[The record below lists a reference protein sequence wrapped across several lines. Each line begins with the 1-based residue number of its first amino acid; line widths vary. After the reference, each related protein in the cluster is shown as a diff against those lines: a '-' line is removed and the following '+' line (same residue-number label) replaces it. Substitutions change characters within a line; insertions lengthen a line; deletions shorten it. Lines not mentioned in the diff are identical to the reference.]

1 MKKWLSILAL
11 SAIFA
16 LVGCNG
22 TGASNSNSSTPDNP
36 SSSQQSSPLDS
47 SEIDPDHVHAN
58 QNGDAYCDGCGTPI
72 LATLD
77 VFSINDLHG
86 KFSDTDENCGVDEM
100 TTFLRNKQQAN
111 PNTVI
116 LSAGDMWQGS
126 PESNLTYG
134 NIITEWMNDL
144 GFAAMTLGNHEYDWG
159 EEYISQNAEL
169 ANFPILG
176 INVFDPDTNERE
188 EYAAPSV
195 LIERSGVKIG
205 IIGAIGDC
213 MSSIAPDKTTDVY
226 FKTGNELTNLIKD
239 ESTSLR
245 EQGAD
250 IIIYTVHDSENSNES
265 YYDVELSNG
274 YVDLVFEGHSHST
287 VRQKDKYGVWHL
299 QAGGDNGTGLSHA
312 EIKIDIIS
320 GAITVAQTK
329 IVEHSAYLHL
339 DDDPIVNELMEK
351 YADQISK
358 MNEYLGMNDSYRN
371 SDALA
376 SYAAEAMFNVGYAHW
391 NSDARYAGKIVLG
404 GGFLNVRSPYKLDAG
419 KVTYGDIYPLF
430 PFDNLLVL
438 CKVNGNRLLEQ
449 FIYSSNYVC
458 YYGEDGN
465 QIKNNVQNNETYY
478 VIVDTYCANYN
489 FKGMGWLEIVEYYQD
504 NYYTRDA
511 LAQFIK
517 DGGMSAKSADKTS
530 TIPELL
536 DLGFSLADNE
546 ETKEKYR
553 TVGKIVALE
562 NTTYGNAVIED
573 EDGNQIYVYGMYDTD
588 RNRYDAMATK
598 PQEGDVVTV
607 EGVIKNFVNAYY
619 GQKIEFVNATVLE
632 IQDDFPGNDKDD
644 PLTPPET
651 DANYT
656 PIREILE
663 IGNALP
669 EGGETTESYIIKGTL
684 TSNPTHP
691 YGNMYVQDEN
701 GDALYI
707 YGLYDVN
714 GNRYDAMATKPQM
727 GDEVVLQGVIK
738 NYYNKSGEQIIEM
751 ISSTLLEI
759 VDDTPNGDTPDTLST
774 LTLNKNF
781 GGDLSE
787 YDTGTYGQGAVGGVY
802 FEYYRAYKT
811 FGENLVT
818 SLLPSPGELSVGHAE
833 GALYNTTPI
842 YGIQSISITYKSDS
856 AAILYTSD
864 DRIADA
870 TAYTL
875 PKATSFQTI
884 SFEVDTDNFFKIITG
899 NSTLS
904 LQEIS
909 ISYTDE
915 AVAYNTQKQLS
926 GIEAFRL
933 NPTTFE
939 GTLVAGQS
947 SVSVPVKVEYDGG
960 RYEIKQTKTY
970 TYYTVEY
977 VEAHPE
983 IKDKAAMITP
993 EDVAAYYAA
1002 FKQIP
1007 ANYAAKTK
1015 NLNSVLPTYDTLY
1028 KIFGE
1033 DTRYASKYDRTNGYA
1048 QYVPHES
1055 QNVYYEFDIALSA
1068 SYWESGERGVGRV
1081 VTWEYGWVGDEYD
1094 SSPVSVY
1101 TDDHYATFQEYL
1113 NTGEFGTRFD
1123 AEMNLTFIQ
1132 HSEPDTVQ
1140 VS

>member
-11 SAIFA
+11 STVFA
-16 LVGCNG
+16 LAGCG
-22 TGASNSNSSTPDNP
+22 GSADTSGQSG
-36 SSSQQSSPLDS
+36 SSSQQSSTDS
-47 SEIDPDHVHAN
+47 SVPDHVHVN
-58 QNGDAYCDGCGTPI
+58 NNGDGFCDGCGASI
-72 LATLD
+72 LTTLNI
-77 VFSINDLHG
+77 FSINDLHG
-86 KFSDTDENCGVDEM
+86 KFADTDQNCGVDEM
-100 TTFLRNKQQAN
+100 TTFLRNQQQAN
-111 PNTVI
+111 PNTI
-116 LSAGDMWQGS
+116 LLSAGDMWQGS

-144 GFAAMTLGNHEYDWG
+144 GFVSMALGNHEYDWG
-159 EEYISQNAEL
+159 EEYIQQNADL

-195 LIERSGVKIG
+195 MIERSGVKIG

-213 MSSIAPDKTTDVY
+213 MSSIAPDKTEDVY
-226 FKTGNELTNLIKD
+226 FKTGSELTQLIKD

-245 EQGAD
+245 QQGAD
-250 IIIYTVHDSENSNES
+250 IIIYTIHDSGDAYGR
-265 YYDVELSNG
+265 YYDEQLSSG
-274 YVDLVFEGHSHST
+274 YVDLVFEGHSHQE
-287 VRQKDKYGVWHL
+287 VRRKDSYGVWHL

-320 GAITVAQTK
+320 GNITVAQTK
-329 IVEHSAYLHL
+329 IVSHSAYLHL
-339 DDDPIVNELMEK
+339 DDDPIVNALMEK
-351 YADQISK
+351 YADQVSK

-376 SYAAEAMFNVGYAHW
+376 SYAAEAMFNVGYEYW
-391 NSDARYAGKIVLG
+391 NNDSRYAGKIVLG

-419 KVTYGDIYPLF
+419 KVTYGDVYPLF

-438 CKVNGNRLLEQ
+438 CKVNGSRLLEQ

-458 YYGEDGN
+458 YYGEEGE
-465 QIKNNVQNNETYY
+465 QIKNNLQLNETYY
-478 VIVDTYCANYN
+478 VVVDTYCANYN

-504 NYYTRDA
+504 NFYTRDA

-517 DGGMSAKSADKTS
+517 DGGMSAKSAEKTS
-530 TIPELL
+530 SIPEILEI
-536 DLGFSLADNE
+536 GNALADNE

-562 NTTYGNAVIED
+562 NTVYGNAIIED
-573 EDGNQIYVYGMYDTD
+573 KDGNQIYVYGMYDTD
-588 RNRYDAMATK
+588 GKRYDAMSKK
-598 PQEGDVVTV
+598 PQIGDVV
-607 EGVIKNFVNAYY
+607 
-619 GQKIEFVNATVLE
+619 VLE
-632 IQDDFPGNDKDD
+632 GK
-644 PLTPPET
+644 
-651 DANYT
+651 
-656 PIREILE
+656 
-663 IGNALP
+663 
-669 EGGETTESYIIKGTL
+669 
-684 TSNPTHP
+684 
-691 YGNMYVQDEN
+691 
-701 GDALYI
+701 
-707 YGLYDVN
+707 
-714 GNRYDAMATKPQM
+714 
-727 GDEVVLQGVIK
+727 IK
-738 NYYNKSGEQIIEM
+738 NYYNKTGEQIIEM
-751 ISSTLLEI
+751 ISATVLSI
-759 VDDTPNGDTPDTLST
+759 GDDVGDSSKPVGLST
-774 LTLNKNF
+774 LTLNSNF

-787 YDTGTYGQGAVGGVY
+787 YDTGTYGSGSMGGVT

-811 FGENLVT
+811 FGEQLVAT
-818 SLLPSPGELSVGHAE
+818 LLPTPGELAVGATE

-842 YGIQSISITYKSDS
+842 YGIQSISITYKSE
-856 AAILYTSD
+856 AAALLYTSD

-875 PKATSFQTI
+875 PKSISFQTI

-899 NSTLS
+899 NSSLS

-909 ISYTDE
+909 FSYTNE
-915 AVAYNTQKQLS
+915 KVSYNTQKQLS
-926 GIEAFRL
+926 GIEDFRL

-939 GTLVAGQS
+939 GTLIAGQS

-977 VEAHPE
+977 VESHPE
-983 IKDKAAMITP
+983 IKDQAAMLTP

-1015 NLNSVLPTYDTLY
+1015 NLNSVLRSYDNLY
-1028 KIFGE
+1028 QIFGE
-1033 DTRYASKYDRTNGYA
+1033 DTRYVSKYNRSNGYA

-1055 QNVYYEFDIALSA
+1055 NNVYYEFDIALSS
-1068 SYWESGERGVGRV
+1068 SYWERGERGVGRV
-1081 VTWEYGWVGDEYD
+1081 VTWEYGWIGSEYD
-1094 SSPVSVY
+1094 ASPVSVY

-1113 NTGEFGTRFD
+1113 NTGEFGKRFD
-1123 AEMNLTFIQ
+1123 AEMNLTFIK

-1140 VS
+1140 I

>member
-1 MKKWLSILAL
+1 MIPFHQGENIMKKWLSILAL
-11 SAIFA
+11 SAVFTLA
-16 LVGCNG
+16 GCG
-22 TGASNSNSSTPDNP
+22 GSAGASSPDDP
-36 SSSQQSSPLDS
+36 SSNQQSSSLDS
-47 SEIDPDHVHAN
+47 SEIDPNHTHAN
-58 QNGDAYCDGCGTPI
+58 QNGDAFCDGCGAAI
-72 LATLD
+72 LTTLD

-86 KFSDTDENCGVDEM
+86 KFADTDQNCGVDEM
-100 TTFLRNKQQAN
+100 TTFLRNQQQTN
-111 PNTVI
+111 PNTVL

-134 NIITEWMNDL
+134 NIITDWMNDL

-159 EEYISQNAEL
+159 EEYISQNADL
-169 ANFPILG
+169 ADFPILG

-226 FKTGNELTNLIKD
+226 FKTDEQLTELVKA

-245 EQGAD
+245 AQGAD
-250 IIIYTVHDSENSNES
+250 VIIYSLHDSSSSGGS
-265 YYDVELSNG
+265 YYDEELSNG
-274 YVDLVFEGHSHST
+274 YVDLVFEGHSHSE
-287 VRQKDKYGVWHL
+287 VHRKDKYGVWHL

-320 GAITVAQTK
+320 GAINVAKTQIFT
-329 IVEHSAYLHL
+329 HSTYLHL
-339 DDDPIVNELMEK
+339 SDDPIVNELMEK

-358 MNEYLGMNDSYRN
+358 MNEVLGMNDSYRN

-391 NSDARYAGKIVLG
+391 NSDARYTGKIVLG
-404 GGFLNVRSPYKLDAG
+404 GGFLNVRSPYKLEAG

-438 CKVNGNRLLEQ
+438 CKVDGSRLNRQ
-449 FIYSSNYVC
+449 FINSSNYVC
-458 YYGEDGN
+458 FYGEDGQ
-465 QIKNNVQNNETYY
+465 QIKNNVQSNETYY

-489 FKGMGWLEIVEYYQD
+489 FQGMGWLEIVEYYED
-504 NYYTRDA
+504 NFYTRDA

-517 DGGMSAKSADKTS
+517 DGGMSAMSADKTS

-536 DLGFSLADNE
+536 DIGAQLPENA
-546 ETKEKYR
+546 ETTQKYR
-553 TVGKIVALE
+553 TVGKIVEIESA
-562 NTTYGNAVIED
+562 TYGNAYIED
-573 EDGNQIYVYGMYDTD
+573 EDGNRIYVYGMYDLD
-588 RNRYDAMATK
+588 GKRYGAMTNQPKA
-598 PQEGDVVTV
+598 GDVITV
-607 EGVIKNFVNAYY
+607 EGVIKNFVNSY

-632 IQDDFPGNDKDD
+632 IQDEDIKPG
-644 PLTPPET
+644 
-651 DANYT
+651 
-656 PIREILE
+656 
-663 IGNALP
+663 
-669 EGGETTESYIIKGTL
+669 SF
-684 TSNPTHP
+684 
-691 YGNMYVQDEN
+691 
-701 GDALYI
+701 
-707 YGLYDVN
+707 
-714 GNRYDAMATKPQM
+714 
-727 GDEVVLQGVIK
+727 
-738 NYYNKSGEQIIEM
+738 
-751 ISSTLLEI
+751 
-759 VDDTPNGDTPDTLST
+759 ST
-774 LTLNKNF
+774 LTLNSNF
-781 GGDLSE
+781 GGNLSE
-787 YDTGTYGQGAVGGVY
+787 YDTGTYGQSFVGGVT
-802 FEYYRAYKT
+802 FEYYRAYKA
-811 FGENLVT
+811 FGESLVAT
-818 SLLPSPGELSVGHAE
+818 LLPTPGELAVGAME

-842 YGIQSISITYKSDS
+842 YGIQSISITYKSE
-856 AAILYTSD
+856 AAAVLYTSD

-884 SFEVDTDNFFKIITG
+884 SFDVDTDNFFKIVTG
-899 NSTLS
+899 NSNLS

-909 ISYTDE
+909 LSYYPDPPISY
-915 AVAYNTQKQLS
+915 NPQKQLS
-926 GIEAFRL
+926 GIEDFRL
-933 NPTTFE
+933 NPTTFQ

-960 RYEIKQTKTY
+960 RYEIKETKTY

-1015 NLNSVLPTYDTLY
+1015 NLNSVLPSYASLY

-1033 DTRYASKYDRTNGYA
+1033 DTRYASKYDRSNGYA

-1055 QNVYYEFDIALSA
+1055 KNVYYEFDIALS
-1068 SYWESGERGVGRV
+1068 STYWERGERGVGRV

-1123 AEMNLTFIQ
+1123 AEMNLTFIK
-1132 HSEPDTVQ
+1132 HSEPDAVQ
-1140 VS
+1140 AS

>member
-11 SAIFA
+11 AAIFA

-22 TGASNSNSSTPDNP
+22 TGAGSSNSSTPDNP
-36 SSSQQSSPLDS
+36 SSSQQSSTDS
-47 SEIDPDHVHAN
+47 SVPDHVHVN
-58 QNGDAYCDGCGTPI
+58 NNGDGFCDGCGASI
-72 LATLD
+72 LTTLNI
-77 VFSINDLHG
+77 FSINDLHG

-299 QAGGDNGTGLSHA
+299 QAGGDNSTGLSHA

-588 RNRYDAMATK
+588 GKRYDAMSRQ
-598 PQEGDVVTV
+598 PQEGEVVTV
-607 EGVIKNFVNAYY
+607 EGKIKNFVNDYY
-619 GQKIEFVNATVLE
+619 GQKIEFINATVLD
-632 IQDDFPGNDKDD
+632 IQNDFPADD
-644 PLTPPET
+644 PLTPPEV
-651 DANYT
+651 DDKYT
-656 PIREILE
+656 PISEIFA
-663 IGNALP
+663 IANALP
-669 EGGETTESYIIKGTL
+669 VNGETEELYTIKGVL

-691 YGNMYVQDEN
+691 YGNAYVQDSD
-701 GDALYI
+701 GFTLYI

-714 GNRYDAMATKPQM
+714 GNRYDAMSRKPQM
-727 GDEVVLQGVIK
+727 GDVVVLKGVIK
-738 NYYNKSGEQIIEM
+738 NYYNTSGKQIIEM
-751 ISSTLLEI
+751 IDATLVEFQDEEI
-759 VDDTPNGDTPDTLST
+759 KPGSFST
-774 LTLNKNF
+774 LTLNSNF

-787 YDTGTYGQGAVGGVY
+787 YDTGNYGQSNVGGFT
-802 FEYYRAYKT
+802 FEYYRAYKS
-811 FGENLVT
+811 FGEKIVAT
-818 SLLPSPGELSVGHAE
+818 LLPTPGELAVGTME

-842 YGIQSISITYKSDS
+842 YGIQTISITYKSNDT
-856 AAILYTSD
+856 AFLYTSD
-864 DRIADA
+864 DRIAQA

-875 PKATSFQTI
+875 PKATSYQTI

-899 NSTLS
+899 NSNLS

-909 ISYTDE
+909 LSYYSDKPTS
-915 AVAYNTQKQLS
+915 YNPQKQLS
-926 GIEAFRL
+926 GADDFRL
-933 NPTTFE
+933 NPTTFQ

-960 RYEIKQTKTY
+960 RYEITQTKTY

-977 VEAHPE
+977 VQSHPE
-983 IKDKAAMITP
+983 IKDKAAMLTP

-1055 QNVYYEFDIALSA
+1055 INVYYEFDIALSA